1 MNTTAVKLNSAAS
14 DIITSSRGTAM
25 QLSASSTRYSEA
37 YQEFVDTGLTLAG
50 ISKDRDTQTQIVGG
64 LKSVSMV
71 SSKLLLAAKSVSAD
85 PNAPNAKNLLAQ
97 AARLV

>member
-1 MNTTAVKLNSAAS
+1 MNNAAVGLNQAAS
-14 DIITSSRGTAM
+14 DIVSSSRDTT
-25 QLSASSTRYSEA
+25 QRLASSSNQYGRA
-37 YQEFVDTGLTLAG
+37 YQEFVDTGLTMAG
-50 ISKDRDTQTQIVGG
+50 LSKDVETQNQIVGG

-97 AARLV
+97 AAR